1 MLNELDGF
9 RLKFK
14 EQWWCVSAFTN
25 LNTETTLPDEIKK
38 LSAYVETQIRT
49 LKESN
54 IYPRFVPDANDRQNI
69 ALLSQNLKIEL
80 EWEEYIKDFNF
91 EAKNC
96 TYDKLGYLLFRVRL
110 KDNPK
115 FNILDVRPNYL
126 QQIILIIW
134 NRLKEKFKF
143 EFLFDDSTP
152 PYIVSVCSGHSN
164 DSIIEWTKEK
174 THKYKSE
181 LGQWIELY
189 SGQFPDYRDEL
200 YERRIEF
207 DLSNR
212 TSEMHFIN
220 RNSSLI
226 YMEPDN
232 YRRYFIKDNDT
243 PDSSGYIHD
252 WVVKTII
259 KIRSIAF
266 AMIVVSDEVDEDTGQ
281 LCSEEF
287 SARKSKEIK
296 DDLEITNKLK
306 LTLQR
311 TISPFF
317 TDLTRSHRQ
326 HYHAILKRCVENNEI
341 EKNWQLILAKI
352 DSNTREMNS
361 IFLDKQEEAS
371 DRQEKILNMVN
382 IILGAGIVF
391 DIIGYFLVDNAS
403 LQKIIPQVLGGGILL
418 FIFVLF
424 LRLKIPKKKK
434 KKKEKKKEA
443 DKED

>member
-1 MLNELDGF
+1 MINELNEF
-9 RLKFK
+9 HLKFK
-14 EQWWCVSAFTN
+14 EQWWCVSAFTELDNEN
-25 LNTETTLPDEIKK
+25 LTNEIEK
-38 LSAYVETQIRT
+38 LNNYSKNQLSRF
-49 LKESN
+49 KESDIN
-54 IYPRFVPDANDRQNI
+54 PRFVPDAKDRQNI

-80 EWEEYIKDFNF
+80 EWEDYIENFNF

-110 KDNPK
+110 KDNPE
-115 FNILDVRPNYL
+115 FNILDVRPNFL
-126 QQIILIIW
+126 QQIILIVW
-134 NRLKEKFKF
+134 KRLKEKFKF
-143 EFLFDDSTP
+143 EFLFDDKTP
-152 PYIVSVCSGHSN
+152 PYIVSVCSGNSN
-164 DSIIEWTKEK
+164 GSIIEWTKEN

-181 LGQWIELY
+181 IGQWIELY

-200 YERRIEF
+200 YERRIEV

-212 TSEMHFIN
+212 TSEMHFIS
-220 RNSSLI
+220 RNSGLI
-226 YMEPDN
+226 YLEPDN
-232 YRRYFIKDNDT
+232 YRRYFIKDDDT
-243 PDSSGYIHD
+243 PNSSGYMRDTVIR
-252 WVVKTII
+252 TII
-259 KIRSIAF
+259 QIRSIAF

-281 LCSEEF
+281 LGSEEF

-296 DDLEITNKLK
+296 EDLEVTNKLK

-341 EKNWQLILAKI
+341 EKNWELILDKI
-352 DSNTREMNS
+352 DSNTQEMNS

-371 DRQEKILNMVN
+371 ERQEKILNMVN

-391 DIIGYFLVDNAS
+391 DIIGYFLVDNET

-418 FIFVLF
+418 FILVLF
-424 LRLKIPKKKK
+424 LRLKMPKRKKKK
-434 KKKEKKKEA
+434 KKRKLDEIKEE
-443 DKED
+443 

>member
-1 MLNELDGF
+1 
-9 RLKFK
+9 
-14 EQWWCVSAFTN
+14 VSAFTD
-25 LNTETTLPDEIKK
+25 LDGEKLTDEIKK
-38 LSAYVETQIRT
+38 LRDYAETQIKAFT
-49 LKESN
+49 ESE
-54 IYPRFVPDANDRQNI
+54 ISPKFIPDPKDRHNI
-69 ALLSQNLKIEL
+69 AALSQNLKIEL
-80 EWEEYIKDFNF
+80 DWENYIENFNF
-91 EAKNC
+91 EAKNY
-96 TYDKLGYLLFRVRL
+96 TYDKLGYLLFRVQL
-110 KDNPK
+110 KDNTE
-115 FNILDVRPNYL
+115 FNILEVRPNYL
-126 QQIILIIW
+126 QQIIFFVW
-134 NRLKEKFKF
+134 EGLKKKFEF

-164 DSIIEWTKEK
+164 DSIIEWTKEN

-200 YERRIEF
+200 YERRIEV

-220 RNSSLI
+220 RNSGLI

-232 YRRYFIKDNDT
+232 YRRYFIKEDDT
-243 PDSSGYIHD
+243 PDSSGYMHD
-252 WVVKTII
+252 TVVRTII
-259 KIRSIAF
+259 QIRSIAF

-281 LCSEEF
+281 LGSEEF

-296 DDLEITNKLK
+296 KDLEITNKLK
-306 LTLQR
+306 LSLQK

-341 EKNWQLILAKI
+341 EKNWEFILAKI

-418 FIFVLF
+418 FILVLF
-424 LRLKIPKKKK
+424 LRLKIPKRKKK
-434 KKKEKKKEA
+434 KKKEIG
-443 DKED
+443 KED

>member
-1 MLNELDGF
+1 MINELDGF

-14 EQWWCVSAFTN
+14 EQWWCVSAFTD
-25 LNTETTLPDEIKK
+25 LDGEKLTDEIKK
-38 LSAYVETQIRT
+38 MSDYVKTQIRA

-80 EWEEYIKDFNF
+80 EWEDYIENFNF

-110 KDNPK
+110 KDNPE
-115 FNILDVRPNYL
+115 FNILDVRPNFL
-126 QQIILIIW
+126 QQIILIVW
-134 NRLKEKFKF
+134 KRLKEKFKF
-143 EFLFDDSTP
+143 EFLFDDKTP
-152 PYIVSVCSGHSN
+152 PYIVSVCSGNSN
-164 DSIIEWTKEK
+164 GSIIEWTKEN

-181 LGQWIELY
+181 IGQWIELY

-200 YERRIEF
+200 YERRIEV

-220 RNSSLI
+220 RNSGLI
-226 YMEPDN
+226 YLEPDN
-232 YRRYFIKDNDT
+232 YRRYFIKDEDT
-243 PDSSGYIHD
+243 PNSSGYMRDTVIR
-252 WVVKTII
+252 TII
-259 KIRSIAF
+259 QIRSIAF

-281 LCSEEF
+281 LGSEEF

-296 DDLEITNKLK
+296 EDLEVTNKLK

-341 EKNWQLILAKI
+341 EKNWELILDKI
-352 DSNTREMNS
+352 DSNTQEMNS

-371 DRQEKILNMVN
+371 ERQEKILNMVN

-391 DIIGYFLVDNAS
+391 DIIGYFLVDNET

-418 FIFVLF
+418 FILVLF
-424 LRLKIPKKKK
+424 LRLKMPKRKKKK
-434 KKKEKKKEA
+434 KKRKLDEIKEE
-443 DKED
+443 

>member
-1 MLNELDGF
+1 MINELDGF

-14 EQWWCVSAFTN
+14 EQWWCVSAFTD
-25 LNTETTLPDEIKK
+25 LDGEKLTDEIKK
-38 LSAYVETQIRT
+38 LSDYVETQIRT

-54 IYPRFVPDANDRQNI
+54 IYPRFVPDVNDRQNI
-69 ALLSQNLKIEL
+69 ALLSQNLKINL
-80 EWEEYIKDFNF
+80 EWEDYIENFNF
-91 EAKNC
+91 EAKNF
-96 TYDKLGYLLFRVRL
+96 TYDKLGYFLFRIQL
-110 KDNPK
+110 KDNSE

-126 QQIILIIW
+126 QQIILFVW
-134 NRLKEKFKF
+134 KRLKEKFKF
-143 EFLFDDSTP
+143 EFLFDDTTP
-152 PYIVSVCSGHSN
+152 PYIVSICSGNSN
-164 DSIIEWTKEK
+164 DSIIKWTKVN
-174 THKYKSE
+174 TQKYKSE
-181 LGQWIELY
+181 ISQWIELY
-189 SGQFPDYRDEL
+189 SGQFPDYREEL
-200 YERRIEF
+200 YERRIKV

-232 YRRYFIKDNDT
+232 YRRYFIKDDNT
-243 PDSSGYIHD
+243 PDSSGYMHD
-252 WVVKTII
+252 TVVRTII
-259 KIRSIAF
+259 QIRSIAF

-281 LCSEEF
+281 LGSEEF

-296 DDLEITNKLK
+296 EDLKVTNKLK

-341 EKNWQLILAKI
+341 EKNWELILAKI
-352 DSNTREMNS
+352 DSNTQEMNS

-382 IILGAGIVF
+382 LILGAGIVF
-391 DIIGYFLVDNAS
+391 DIIGYFLVDSPS
-403 LQKIIPQVLGGGILL
+403 LQNIIPQILGGGILL

-434 KKKEKKKEA
+434 KQKLKKIEES
-443 DKED
+443 